1 MSYWSFSV
9 IRFGH
14 HFWEVVNAQG
24 RRLCKAVY
32 HVGGGSRR
40 CIVDDGKYLPDVKCH
55 PMGSSLRDRDYSTA
69 CTKVG
74 VLLLPRLTATPMI
87 AKIFGGWRRRH
98 ADMRK
103 ASVSLESRRECVTV
117 RPLAIALGRAGNEVH
132 RPVEHVT

>member
-1 MSYWSFSV
+1 MYEWT
-9 IRFGH
+9 R
-14 HFWEVVNAQG
+14 
-24 RRLCKAVY
+24 K
-32 HVGGGSRR
+32 SRR

-103 ASVSLESRRECVTV
+103 ASVSLESVDCIRLPVLGLTTTASKNRSRWWSLAGGT
-117 RPLAIALGRAGNEVH
+117 PL
-132 RPVEHVT
+132 T